1 MKKFIEVKDLKK
13 YLWEEIPLKQS
24 YSRTAPALFRQ
35 ASNQKSPRQK
45 KKAIKATRRIRTIG
59 RAMVRELLRKMNDK
73 QLKPHVDT
81 LLNTSSILFQ
91 QKKMIKTKS
100 TVYMNHTL
108 NVFPKAKH
116 ISSMCLVPK
125 SLSPE
130 HETVGLSFAPSPYGK
145 PILCTLPGRYSN
157 NLNELPG
164 LNLKSW
170 SPIVDIGEKK
180 ISVKHSSK
188 HLQNQVLLILYT
200 KNVNKEK
207 GSEKEPA

>member
-81 LLNTSSILFQ
+81 LLNASSILFQ
-91 QKKMIKTKS
+91 QKNYNDKIYSLHEPHVECISKGKAHKLYVFGTKVS
-100 TVYMNHTL
+100 IARTWDSG
-108 NVFPKAKH
+108 
-116 ISSMCLVPK
+116 I
-125 SLSPE
+125 
-130 HETVGLSFAPSPYGK
+130 
-145 PILCTLPGRYSN
+145 ILCTLTLR
-157 NLNELPG
+157 ETHTMHTARAV
-164 LNLKSW
+164 LKQLKRTTGTQPEVLISDRGSW
-170 SPIVDIGEKK
+170 GGKDFGK
-180 ISVKHSSK
+180 
-188 HLQNQVLLILYT
+188 T
-200 KNVNKEK
+200 
-207 GSEKEPA
+207 